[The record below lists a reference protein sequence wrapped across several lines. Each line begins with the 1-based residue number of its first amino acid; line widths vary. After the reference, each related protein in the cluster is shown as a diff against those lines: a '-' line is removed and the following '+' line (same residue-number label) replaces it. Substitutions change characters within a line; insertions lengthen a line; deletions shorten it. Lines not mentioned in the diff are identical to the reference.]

1 MEKVSLKKALIEECV
16 SKQTENAKAIEIAIK
31 EVQKSAN
38 DYGQPKDRYD
48 SYRVQLLRK
57 RDMFAKQ
64 LENSLNQLYVLHKID
79 PEIEHKEVSFGAV
92 VITNEQKLFVSISL
106 GKFDYNNDEYFAIST
121 LVPFFK
127 AMKGKR
133 KGETF
138 KFREKEIEIL
148 DVF

>member
-1 MEKVSLKKALIEECV
+1 VDKVSLKKALVAECI
-16 SKQTENAKAIEIAIK
+16 SKQTENAKVIEIAIK

-79 PEIEHKEVSFGAV
+79 PTIDHKEVNFGAV
-92 VITNEQKLFVSISL
+92 VITNEQKIFISISL
-106 GKFDYNNDEYFAIST
+106 GKFVYNNEEYFAIST

-138 KFREKEIEIL
+138 QFREKEIEIV
-148 DVF
+148 DIF

>member
-1 MEKVSLKKALIEECV
+1 MSIKKALVAECL

-31 EVQKSAN
+31 ELQKSAN

-57 RDMFAKQ
+57 RDMLAKQ
-64 LENSLNQLYVLHKID
+64 LENSMNQISVLNKID
-79 PEIEHKEVSFGAV
+79 PTIDHKEASFGAV
-92 VITNEQKLFVSISL
+92 VITNEQKIFVSISL
-106 GKFDYNNDEYFAIST
+106 GKFVYDNEEYFAIST
-121 LVPFFK
+121 LVPFYIP
-127 AMKGKR
+127 MKGKR

-148 DVF
+148 DIF